1 MRRIAF
7 WFVVAAL
14 TITTTAAFAAGGR
27 TTDQQRAQIRF
38 QHLENPKWTTTEVV
52 KTIRAAVRRWPV
64 EGGASKALSVAK
76 CESGLD
82 ERASNGGAYL
92 GVFQQSARYWPG
104 RQNAYDSAR
113 WHLGERAFNARANV
127 IVSIRMAHSSGW
139 GDWSCA

>member
-1 MRRIAF
+1 MAF
-7 WFVVAAL
+7 WFIVAAL
-14 TITTTAAFAAGGR
+14 AITTTAAFAAGR
-27 TTDQQRAQIRF
+27 TTDQQRADIRF

-64 EGGASKALSVAK
+64 PGGSTKALSVAR
-76 CESGLD
+76 CESGLN
-82 ERASNGGAYL
+82 ERASNGGDYL

-113 WHLGERAFNARANV
+113 WHLGERAFNARANI
-127 IVSIRMAHSSGW
+127 IVSVRMAHGSGW